1 MIEGSLGSIDDLNNL
16 SRLWSP
22 YEDSIMLATH
32 DFIAALPGD
41 PWRLLKTRGVF
52 FVMTPDLYIEIRR
65 LKGARR

>member
-1 MIEGSLGSIDDLNNL
+1 MKAASPLISIDEATH
-16 SRLWSP
+16 LWSP
-22 YEDSIMLATH
+22 YEDRIMLATH